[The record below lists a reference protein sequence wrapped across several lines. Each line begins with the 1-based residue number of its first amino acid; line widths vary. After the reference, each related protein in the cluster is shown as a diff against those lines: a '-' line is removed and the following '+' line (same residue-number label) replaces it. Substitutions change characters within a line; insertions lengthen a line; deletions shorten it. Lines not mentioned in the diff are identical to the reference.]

1 MGARF
6 SLCTHKCP
14 HIETKRHNLQ
24 YQVIDLM
31 HPHQKVFWVDEFRDT
46 LLLRIGANG
55 HFHLTQHS
63 LQCNSKSTLY
73 PHHHGRDDGNTNETQ
88 IDLSTDSNIFFMSC
102 SNPDKLPSRAPKWL
116 KWPYRTHIWRWKT
129 RNGDQWVIDDLSLL
143 VLGQGEYP
151 LKLVTPKLV
160 ARSMVTNSQE
170 ITNITCILVTSNVGQ
185 LNMWVLYKKNGPT
198 RAKKLSLAQL
208 DQIQMAQM
216 AIITIRIQ
224 HCALAQKGLQT
235 RNGDQFVSFCLPFF
249 YPNLWNLIW
258 RWPTWTGHRRP
269 QTRHNEHQL
278 HVANSSSWPSS
289 CKSCVKK
296 IDPTG
301 AKKPSMPDKQHQIG
315 SHGH

>member
-1 MGARF
+1 MSSEAPCCFALG
-6 SLCTHKCP
+6 P
-14 HIETKRHNLQ
+14 
-24 YQVIDLM
+24 M
-31 HPHQKVFWVDEFRDT
+31 DT
-46 LLLRIGANG
+46 
-55 HFHLTQHS
+55 
-63 LQCNSKSTLY
+63 STLHNTAWNATAN
-73 PHHHGRDDGNTNETQ
+73 PPSLPTPPRPGWWQHQRNSNWPLHGLETF
-88 IDLSTDSNIFFMSC
+88 SSC
-102 SNPDKLPSRAPKWL
+102 PVRTPTKLPSRAPKWL

-269 QTRHNEHQL
+269 QTTHNEHQL
-278 HVANSSSWPSS
+278 DVAQSSSWPSS
-289 CKSCVKK
+289 CKSCIQK
-296 IDPTG
+296 IGPTG
-301 AKKPSMPDKQHQIG
+301 AKKPSM
-315 SHGH
+315 